1 MGKKEPSNTTSMH
14 LPTHL
19 YLLPEI
25 PFFFGAMHEP
35 IPVLLLIYFQYLQ
48 VHSLEQLT
56 DELKERCFNL
66 HKGCKRFM
74 YVSLPLFYI
83 LKYWVHI
90 KLR

>member
-1 MGKKEPSNTTSMH
+1 MH